1 MIYLANI
8 NLNQNELQ
16 NAVISPLT
24 TAPAT
29 PKQGQIYYDKNTNK
43 LMQYN
48 GKNWQTV
55 GMIVEDSD
63 INGNIKVDGVEMT
76 VYALPTA
83 TTTQVGGVK
92 VGAGLTVSSDGTLSA
107 TGGGTAD
114 AVEWASIL
122 SKPDTIEGYGI
133 TDAKIDG
140 NTITLGN
147 NTINIVSSVDGVSGA
162 ITTNAVKTT
171 IQDLTENQKQQ
182 ARTNIGAGTSS
193 FSGSYNDLTDK
204 PTIDTEMSDSSI
216 NAVQNKVIKSYVDK
230 IVSASQGLVYKGTIN
245 SVDDIPT
252 TYEVGWLYVVGTA
265 GTYVGQKCEVG
276 DMMIAVVAR
285 QGSGNENSD
294 WDIIQTN
301 IDGAITEIA
310 GITPIVVDGENA
322 KRTISMAD
330 SGVTAKAYGDT
341 TAQTPAFGA
350 TFKVPSFTVDKFGR
364 LTVAGEHTVT
374 IPDVIASA
382 SANGLLTSADY
393 TLLHGLDTDVTKLKQ
408 DVSALQTSV
417 VTKYSLTLTAGQTS
431 ATQNITSG
439 SDILS
444 IEASNATT
452 GETIMVDSALV
463 GTVLTISIETATDY
477 DIKII
482 VVTL

>member
-48 GKNWQTV
+48 GKKWQTV

-76 VYALPTA
+76 VYTLPTA

-92 VGAGLTVSSDGTLSA
+92 VGAGLAVSSDGTLSA

-114 AVEWASIL
+114 AVEWANIL

-147 NTINIVSSVDGVSGA
+147 NTTNIVSSVDGTSGA
-162 ITTNAVKTT
+162 ITTNAVKT
-171 IQDLTENQKQQ
+171 IVQDLTENQKQQ

-216 NAVQNKVIKSYVDK
+216 NAVQNKVIKSYIDK
-230 IVSASQGLVYKGTIN
+230 IVSASQGLEYKGTIN

-252 TYEVGWLYVVGTA
+252 TYKVGWLYVIGTA

-294 WDIIQTN
+294 WDIIQT
-301 IDGAITEIA
+301 
-310 GITPIVVDGENA
+310 ITPIVVDGENA

-364 LTVAGEHTVT
+364 LTVAGAHTVT
-374 IPDVIASA
+374 IPDAIASA

-408 DVSALQTSV
+408 DVSTLQTSV

-431 ATQNITSG
+431 TTQNITSG

-463 GTVLTISIETATDY
+463 GTVLTISIEAATDY
-477 DIKII
+477 NIKII
-482 VVTL
+482 VATL

>member
-24 TAPAT
+24 TVPTT

-55 GMIVEDSD
+55 GVIVEDSD

-76 VYALPTA
+76 VYTLPTA
-83 TTTQVGGVK
+83 TTTQVGGIK
-92 VGAGLTVSSDGTLSA
+92 VGAGLAVTSDGTLSA

-114 AVEWASIL
+114 AVEWTNVL
-122 SKPDTIEGYGI
+122 NKPNTIEGYGI
-133 TDAKIDG
+133 TDAEIDG
-140 NTITLGN
+140 NTITLGD
-147 NTINIVSSVDGVSGA
+147 NTINIVSSVDGTSGA
-162 ITTNAVKTT
+162 VTTNAIKTT
-171 IQDLTENQKQQ
+171 AQDLTENQKQQ

-204 PTIDTEMSDSSI
+204 PTIDTEMSDSST

-230 IVSASQGLVYKGTIN
+230 IISASQGIVYKGTIN
-245 SVDDIPT
+245 SVDDIPN
-252 TYEVGWLYVVGTA
+252 TYEVGWLYVIGTA

-276 DMMIAVVAR
+276 DMMIAVISR

-294 WDIIQTN
+294 WDVIQTN
-301 IDGAITEIA
+301 IDGAITGIS
-310 GITPIVVDGENA
+310 GITPIVIEGENA
-322 KRTISMAD
+322 SRTISMAD
-330 SGVTAKAYGDT
+330 SGVTAKTYGDT
-341 TAQTPAFGA
+341 AVQTPAFGA
-350 TFKVPSFTVDKFGR
+350 TFIVPSFTVDKFGR
-364 LTVAGEHTVT
+364 LTVADEHTVT
-374 IPDVIASA
+374 IPNAVASA

-393 TLLHGLDTDVTKLKQ
+393 TLLHGLDTDVTKLKE
-408 DVSALQTSV
+408 DVSALQASI
-417 VTKYSLTLTAGQTS
+417 VTKYNLTLTAGQTS
-431 ATQNITSG
+431 VTQNITSG

-444 IEASNATT
+444 IEASNAIT
-452 GETIMVDSALV
+452 GETVMVDSALV
-463 GTVLTISIETATDY
+463 GTVLTISIEAATDY

-482 VVTL
+482 IATL